1 MKNPEK
7 GQVPAAAVSEM
18 QSSVLL
24 SVCVLWWLYCIP
36 SDLRGMNALKVIPT
50 PTPNPRKKETK
61 I

>member
-7 GQVPAAAVSEM
+7 GQVPAAAVSGT

-24 SVCVLWWLYCIP
+24 CVLWWLYCIP